1 MRERTIELEVARLD
15 VLERLALASEYRDH
29 TTGQHTQRVGDLSAH
44 LARELGL
51 PENEIE
57 LIQRAACLHDV
68 GKIGIP
74 DEILLKPGKLSE
86 TEWYVMKGHVELGTK
101 LLSMGKSPLVRMAE
115 LIAFTH
121 HERYDGSGY
130 PRGLKGDAIPLV
142 GQIVAVA
149 DVFDTL
155 VNDRPYKK
163 AWTIDEALNEMEC
176 QRGRWFSHKVLDAFL
191 RVIQTHVAHS

>member
-1 MRERTIELEVARLD
+1 
-15 VLERLALASEYRDH
+15 
-29 TTGQHTQRVGDLSAH
+29 
-44 LARELGL
+44 
-51 PENEIE
+51 
-57 LIQRAACLHDV
+57 LHDV

-74 DEILLKPGKLSE
+74 DEILLKPGKLSDN
-86 TEWYVMKGHVELGTK
+86 EWFVMKGHVELGTK
-101 LLSMGKSPLVRMAE
+101 LLSKGKSPLVQMAE

-163 AWTIDEALNEMEC
+163 AWTIDEALKEMKC
-176 QRGRWFSHKVLDAFL
+176 QRGRWFAPSVLDAFL
-191 RVIQTHVAHS
+191 NVVDAHALKS